1 MHVLDTGRYT
11 ITNAKYGNVAVLY
24 DGNEDSEV
32 VAGYQEDKPGEK
44 VLHILLLTSATS
56 LIFITLSV
64 ECCTSQQQKLHHEEL
79 WPLFV
84 CES

>member
-44 VLHILLLTSATS
+44 VLYTSSHISHIAHNYDLFSGMLYFSTTK
-56 LIFITLSV
+56 IT
-64 ECCTSQQQKLHHEEL
+64 
-79 WPLFV
+79 P
-84 CES
+84 